1 MFSYLRFKLVW
12 TDKVFLV
19 IHIAIRP
26 LQTKISGIWMVQWG
40 EFGAGQFF
48 GNLFLVFIYLA
59 RYRRVLLM
67 STLGYFL
74 ISSAS

>member
-19 IHIAIRP
+19 IHIVIRP

-48 GNLFLVFIYLA
+48 GNLFFVFIYLA
-59 RYRRVLLM
+59 WYGRVLLM
-67 STLGYFL
+67 SILGYFL